1 MPRVTTLDG
10 RVYEL
15 DEETLEKCRIPDEQV
30 RKLGM
35 MPPLSIA
42 PDDKDIDA
50 TCAKQGEA
58 GDQARHGA
66 ADRR

>member
-35 MPPLSIA
+35 MPPLSTV
-42 PDDKDIDA
+42 PDDHDTDA
-50 TCAKQGEA
+50 TRAEQGEA
-58 GDQARHGA
+58 GQQARHGA